1 MPIISASDSMDQPVT
16 KLKGVGPKVAEKLA
30 RLELRT
36 IQDVLFHL
44 PLRYQDR
51 TRVCP
56 IGALR
61 DGMEISIEGQVE
73 HTEVVFRRRR
83 MLLCR
88 VADGSGAI
96 LLRFF
101 HFNKYQSE
109 SLSMGVSIRCFGEAR
124 RGPQTMEMVHPEY
137 RLLLD
142 DQSSDEQVVEVEE
155 TLTPIYPTTEG
166 VHQLTLR
173 RLTDEVLLQ
182 VAGVH
187 ELLPIESADDPNFPG
202 LADAL
207 HFLHRPPPDA
217 DVALLQEGLHPAQQ
231 RLAFEELLAHQLS
244 MLTMRA
250 RAAAHSA
257 LPFDVPGKLGQQFLA
272 NLGFEMTAAQQR
284 VNKEIRKDLLRS
296 NPMMRLVQGDV
307 GSGKTVVAAMACL
320 QAVEAGFQAVVM
332 APTEILAEQHHQSF
346 RHWLEPMGIGMA
358 WLSGKQKAAP
368 RREMRARIKSGEAA
382 VIVGTHALFQN
393 DVEFSHLALIVV
405 DEQHRF
411 GVHQRMALREKG
423 ETEGHYPHQL
433 IMTATPIP
441 RTLAQTAYADLDV
454 SVIDELPPGRK
465 PIDTVAMSQA
475 KRSKVVEHVAA
486 ACREGQQ
493 CYWVCTLVEESE
505 ALNCEAAEVTYAK
518 LQEALEDLRIGLVHG
533 RLKPAEKEKV
543 MQAFNA
549 GELDLLVATTVIEV
563 GVDVPNASL
572 MIIDNAER
580 LGLSQLHQ
588 LRGRVGRGSEKSSC
602 VLLYQSPLSE
612 NGHKRIRALRE
623 TNDGFKIAQIDLELR
638 GPGELLG
645 TRQTGLMQFR
655 IADLAR
661 DGMLIPRVTTAATKL
676 MKESPSSVEPLI
688 RRWIGGKARYREV

>member
-1 MPIISASDSMDQPVT
+1 MSKTSTDITSDPMNLSVT
-16 KLKGVGPKVAEKLA
+16 TLKGVGPRVAEKLT
-30 RLELRT
+30 RLELHT
-36 IQDVLFHL
+36 LQDVLFHL

-61 DGMEISIEGQVE
+61 EGMEIVIEGQVE

-101 HFNKYQSE
+101 YFNKQQSE
-109 SLSMGVSIRCFGEAR
+109 SLRAGVSVRCFGEIR
-124 RGPQTMEMVHPEY
+124 RGSQTMEMVHPEY
-137 RLLLD
+137 RLQLD
-142 DQSSDEQVVEVEE
+142 DQIAEVEE

-166 VHQLTLR
+166 VHQLSLR
-173 RLTDEVLLQ
+173 RLTDEALIQ
-182 VAGVH
+182 VDRVH
-187 ELLPIESADDPNFPG
+187 ELLPMEGTEDPAFPG

-207 HFLHRPPPDA
+207 LFLHRPPPDA

-250 RAAAHSA
+250 RVAAHSA
-257 LPFDVPGKLGQQFLA
+257 LPFDVPGHLGKHFLA
-272 NLGFEMTAAQQR
+272 NLDFEMTVAQQR
-284 VNKEIRKDLLRS
+284 VNEEIRQDQLRS
-296 NPMMRLVQGDV
+296 HPMMRLVQGDV

-346 RHWLEPMGIGMA
+346 SGWLQPMNIGMA
-358 WLSGKQKAAP
+358 WLSGKQKAAQ
-368 RREMRARIKSGEAA
+368 RREMLARIKSGEAA
-382 VIVGTHALFQN
+382 VIIGTHALFQN
-393 DVEFSHLALIVV
+393 DVEFKHLALIVV

-423 ETEGHYPHQL
+423 ESEGAYPHQL

-465 PIDTVAMSQA
+465 PIETVAMSQSR
-475 KRSKVVEHVAA
+475 RSKVVEHVAA
-486 ACREGQQ
+486 ACREGRQ
-493 CYWVCTLVEESE
+493 CYWVCTLVDESE
-505 ALNCEAAEVTYAK
+505 ALNCEAAEVTYTK
-518 LQEALEDLRIGLVHG
+518 LQEALSDLRIGLVHG
-533 RLKPAEKEKV
+533 RLKPAEKETV
-543 MQAFNA
+543 MQAFKV

-588 LRGRVGRGSEKSSC
+588 LRGRVGRGSEQSSC
-602 VLLYQSPLSE
+602 VLLYQAPLSE
-612 NGHKRIRALRE
+612 NGRKRIRALRE

-655 IADLAR
+655 IADLSR
-661 DGMLIPRVTTAATKL
+661 DKQLIPRVSNVAVKL
-676 MKESPSSVEPLI
+676 MKKSPAIAEALMQ
-688 RRWIGGKARYREV
+688 RWIGGKSRYREV

>member
-1 MPIISASDSMDQPVT
+1 MPRLPASSPSDPMNLPVT
-16 KLKGVGPKVAEKLA
+16 TLKGVGPRVAEKLA

-61 DGMEISIEGQVE
+61 EGMEIVIEGEIE
-73 HTEVVFRRRR
+73 HTEIVFRRRR

-101 HFNKYQSE
+101 YFNQQQSE
-109 SLSMGVSIRCFGEAR
+109 SLRAGISLRCFGEVR
-124 RGPQTMEMVHPEY
+124 RGPQTLEMVHPEY
-137 RLLLD
+137 RLQLD
-142 DQSSDEQVVEVEE
+142 DQITGMEE
-155 TLTPIYPTTEG
+155 TLTPVYPATEG

-173 RLTDEVLLQ
+173 RLTDEALLQ

-187 ELLPIESADDPNFPG
+187 ELLPMDCVDDPDFPA

-207 HFLHRPPPDA
+207 RFLHRPPPDA
-217 DVALLQEGLHPAQQ
+217 NVALLQEGMHPAQQ

-244 MLTMRA
+244 MLAMRA
-250 RAAAHSA
+250 RTAAYSA
-257 LPFDVPGKLGQQFLA
+257 FPLDVSASASLREHFLA
-272 NLGFEMTAAQQR
+272 NLDFRLTTAQQR
-284 VNKEIRKDLLRS
+284 VNTEIEEDLLRPQ
-296 NPMMRLVQGDV
+296 PMMRLVQGDV
-307 GSGKTVVAAMACL
+307 GSGKTIVAAMACL
-320 QAVEAGFQAVVM
+320 QAIEAGFQAVVM
-332 APTEILAEQHHQSF
+332 APTEILAEQHYQSF
-346 RHWLEPMGIGMA
+346 CHWLEPLNVDIA

-368 RREMRARIKSGEAA
+368 RRKMLARIQSGQAGI
-382 VIVGTHALFQN
+382 VVGTHALFQK
-393 DVEFSHLALIVV
+393 DVVFAHLALIVV

-423 ETEGHYPHQL
+423 EYKGCYPHQL

-465 PIDTVAMSQA
+465 PVDTVAMSQA
-475 KRSKVVEHVAA
+475 RRAKVVEHVAA
-486 ACREGQQ
+486 ACRTGRQ

-505 ALNCEAAEVTYAK
+505 ALQCEAAEVTYAK
-518 LQEALEDLRIGLVHG
+518 LQKVLVDLRIGLVHG
-533 RLKPAEKEKV
+533 RLKPAEKEGV
-543 MQAFNA
+543 MQAFKA

-602 VLLYQSPLSE
+602 VLLYQAPLSE
-612 NGHKRIRALRE
+612 NGRKRIEALRK
-623 TNDGFKIAQIDLELR
+623 THDGFKIAQIDLELR

-661 DGMLIPRVTTAATKL
+661 DEALIPEVTNVAVKL
-676 MKESPSSVEPLI
+676 MTESPDLAEALI
-688 RRWIGGKARYREV
+688 QRWIGGKSHYREV

>member
-1 MPIISASDSMDQPVT
+1 MQKPADSTSDPITRPVT
-16 KLKGVGPKVAEKLA
+16 TLKGVGPRVAEKLA
-30 RLELRT
+30 RLELHT

-61 DGMEISIEGQVE
+61 EGMEIAIEGQVE
-73 HTEVVFRRRR
+73 HTEIVFRRRR

-101 HFNKYQSE
+101 HFSKQQRE
-109 SLSMGVSIRCFGEAR
+109 ALRPGTSLRCFGEAR
-124 RGPQTMEMVHPEY
+124 RGPQMMEMVHPEY
-137 RLLLD
+137 RPRLQ
-142 DQSSDEQVVEVEE
+142 DQAAEVEE

-173 RLTDEVLLQ
+173 RLTEEALTMVS
-182 VAGVH
+182 AVH
-187 ELLPIESADDPNFPG
+187 EWLPESIAGDLDFPG

-207 HFLHRPPPDA
+207 GFLHRPPPDA
-217 DVALLQEGLHPAQQ
+217 NVALLLEGMHPAQQ

-257 LPFDVPGKLGQQFLA
+257 LPLDVPGQMGKCLLA
-272 NLGFEMTAAQQR
+272 NLGFMLTAAQHR
-284 VNKEIRKDLLRS
+284 VSEEIRKDLQRP
-296 NPMMRLVQGDV
+296 NPMLRLVQGDV
-307 GSGKTVVAAMACL
+307 GSGKTVVAALACL
-320 QAVEAGFQAVVM
+320 QAVEAGCQAAIM
-332 APTEILAEQHHQSF
+332 APTEILTEQHYRSF
-346 RHWLEPMGIGMA
+346 QKWLEPMDLRIA
-358 WLSGKQKAAP
+358 WLSGKQKAAQ
-368 RREMRARIKSGEAA
+368 RREMLELVKSGQAA
-382 VIVGTHALFQN
+382 VVVGTHALFQG
-393 DVEFSHLALIVV
+393 DVEFAHLALIIV

-411 GVHQRMALREKG
+411 GVHQRMALRQKG
-423 ETEGHYPHQL
+423 ESAGLYPHQL

-465 PIDTVAMSQA
+465 PVDTVAMSQSR
-475 KRSKVVEHVAA
+475 RSEVVEHVAR
-486 ACREGQQ
+486 ACREGRQ

-505 ALNCEAAEVTYAK
+505 ALQCEAAEVTHAK
-518 LQEALEDLRIGLVHG
+518 LREALVDLRIGLVHG
-533 RLKPAEKEKV
+533 RLKPAEKEAV
-543 MQAFNA
+543 MHSFKA

-602 VLLYQSPLSE
+602 VLLYQPPLSE
-612 NGHKRIRALRE
+612 NGRKRIQALRA
-623 TNDGFKIAQIDLELR
+623 TGDGFKIAQIDLELR

-661 DGMLIPRVTTAATKL
+661 DGALIPRVARAAAEL
-676 MKESPSSVEPLI
+676 MRASPGSVKPLI
-688 RRWIGGKARYREV
+688 RRWTGGKARYREV